1 MDLPQP
7 PASPR
12 GSSKARVRGGSGE
25 GHMRGGGPGGRAL
38 RVRPSPPSPRCGSW
52 CLPGAA
58 SWPEAPLPGGG
69 AGALSDCTGQDL
81 TPSRAEDV
89 AGSPQLWRRGAAL
102 TGSWAEAGTGSPR
115 VVGLSLGDRS
125 PSEGDRTASCT
136 GERGGERGRGN
147 GSLAAGH
154 QEPTQGPVRAPGS
167 SRCPFGGRARG
178 SSRRGVPRCQPRSP
192 CPPALPAASWLA
204 TTAGCTKASAGPS
217 KARTPRATATPPWA
231 SPSSAVRT
239 VRFAGTPG
247 QRGACPVSRD
257 PAPTAPALSPTTPP
271 PPPPPRTRPPLRPA
285 PRFGFS
291 RWDSVT
297 WALSVPLLLPGL
309 HSRETAEARGVRG
322 RVTLS
327 GRWQRGQAW
336 PLSSSRQAAST
347 CLTPGEPEQT
357 TGQAGGAR

>member
-1 MDLPQP
+1 MAARPL
-7 PASPR
+7 ATKSPR
-12 GSSKARVRGGSGE
+12 KAPSG
-25 GHMRGGGPGGRAL
+25 P
-38 RVRPSPPSPRCGSW
+38 
-52 CLPGAA
+52 
-58 SWPEAPLPGGG
+58 
-69 AGALSDCTGQDL
+69 
-81 TPSRAEDV
+81 
-89 AGSPQLWRRGAAL
+89 
-102 TGSWAEAGTGSPR
+102 
-115 VVGLSLGDRS
+115 
-125 PSEGDRTASCT
+125 
-136 GERGGERGRGN
+136 
-147 GSLAAGH
+147 
-154 QEPTQGPVRAPGS
+154 PGS

-285 PRFGFS
+285 PRFSFS